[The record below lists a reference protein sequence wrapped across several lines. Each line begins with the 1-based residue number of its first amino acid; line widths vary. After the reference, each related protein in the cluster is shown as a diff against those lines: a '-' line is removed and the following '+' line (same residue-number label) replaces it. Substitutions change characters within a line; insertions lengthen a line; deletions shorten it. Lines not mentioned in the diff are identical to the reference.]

1 METDRA
7 DNAKSVLLAH
17 IVATASDSKTV
28 QDSDMEIPANWRAS
42 RAKNGVADKGHR
54 EGGSTICL
62 HSLAVSPKLQGC
74 GLGKLAM
81 KSFMQQMKGLGAE
94 RVALICQDVRL
105 CPAPAPAPVAI
116 NCQKRYTDIL

>member
-1 METDRA
+1 
-7 DNAKSVLLAH
+7 
-17 IVATASDSKTV
+17 
-28 QDSDMEIPANWRAS
+28 MEIPADWRTP
-42 RAKNGVADKGHR
+42 RAREAKDVAKGHL
-54 EGGSTICL
+54 EGGRTICL

-105 CPAPAPAPVAI
+105 PLL
-116 NCQKRYTDIL
+116 RHR